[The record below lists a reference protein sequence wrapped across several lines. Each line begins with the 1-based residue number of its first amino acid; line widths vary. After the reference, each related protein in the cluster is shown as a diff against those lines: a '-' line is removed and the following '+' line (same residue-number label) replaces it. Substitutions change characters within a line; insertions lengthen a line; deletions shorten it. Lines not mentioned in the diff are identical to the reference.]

1 LQLSGGAAEPRE
13 FVLTFA
19 VKTVRIPRPTVP
31 GAAASEQH
39 PAAASRAPTRILIVD
54 DSAEV
59 RKAYREALIAFGYT
73 VSEAV
78 SGEEALASIE
88 REPPEAALIDIHLP
102 QMNGYRLAQTVKSR
116 VGTRVRL
123 IMLSGMT
130 MDALTRR
137 LSREAGFDDCLD
149 KMAGPAALHQLLQ
162 SPPGLETT

>member
-1 LQLSGGAAEPRE
+1 L
-13 FVLTFA
+13 LTFA
-19 VKTVRIPRPTVP
+19 MLTASPPRPTLP
-31 GAAASEQH
+31 APNAAEKRAAT
-39 PAAASRAPTRILIVD
+39 PAPAPTLKRILIVD

-59 RKAYREALIAFGYT
+59 RKAYREALIALGYT
-73 VSEAV
+73 VFEAV
-78 SGEEALASIE
+78 SGEEALASIG
-88 REPPEAALIDIHLP
+88 RDPPDAALIDIHLP

-162 SPPGLETT
+162 SPSELDNT